1 MRIVIAGVAA
11 VCLCAAALSLPCPA
25 PAHAQSQGAM
35 NQTAYADY
43 QKADKELN
51 RVYKKLTAM
60 LDATGVAKLKKA
72 QRAWLAFR
80 DAEMAFAGD
89 EMRGGSAEP
98 LLIYGAATRITEA
111 RTKQLNTALESR
123 ANR

>member
-1 MRIVIAGVAA
+1 MNRVFITFFVA
-11 VCLCAAALSLPCPA
+11 VCLCTTVLTLPYS
-25 PAHAQSQGAM
+25 AHAQTQGAM

-51 RVYKKLTAM
+51 RVYKKLTAT
-60 LDATGVAKLKKA
+60 LDAAGAAKLKKA
-72 QRAWLAFR
+72 QRAWVVFR

-98 LLIYGAATRITEA
+98 LAIYGAAARLTEA
-111 RTKQLNTALESR
+111 RTKQLNVSLESR
-123 ANR
+123 TGR